1 MSDTLNNTLPP
12 IRRLIVV
19 GLGLIGGS
27 VALAAKNRGLV
38 KEVYGLNRSAE
49 SLAYAV
55 KAGVID
61 RGFQDVEMLLEG
73 CTNEDMILLAA
84 PVMAMGPLL
93 AEIHRHLKTDATI
106 TDVGSTK
113 SNIVAQV
120 KEIWSELPG
129 NFVPGH
135 PIAGSEKFGV
145 QAANPELF
153 VQHRVILTPTGRE
166 DVQHLQRVKQ
176 LWTEL
181 GAEVD
186 LMTPEHHDKIL
197 AATSHLPHILA
208 FTLVDQLASMEEQT
222 EVLRYAAGG
231 FRDFSRIAGSDPV
244 MWRDILIAN
253 RESITARIEEFE
265 KHLEQL
271 KSALRES
278 SPEQI
283 QEIFERAQKT
293 RNGFLHKSDQ
303 NS

>member
-1 MSDTLNNTLPP
+1 MAANTATNPP
-12 IRRLIVV
+12 VRRLIVI

-27 VALAAKNRGLV
+27 VALAAKKRGLV
-38 KEVYGLNRSAE
+38 GEVFALNRSAD
-49 SLAYAV
+49 SLQFA
-55 KAGVID
+55 KDAGIID
-61 RGFQDVEMLLEG
+61 QGFQSIEELLSGTKE
-73 CTNEDMILLAA
+73 NDLILLGV
-84 PVMAMGPLL
+84 PVLAMGP
-93 AEIHRHLKTDATI
+93 ILKQVQQYLETDATI

-113 SNIVAQV
+113 SNIVELARDA
-120 KEIWSELPG
+120 WSGLPS

-135 PIAGSEKFGV
+135 PIAGSENFGV
-145 QAANPELF
+145 QAARADLF
-153 VQHRVILTPTGRE
+153 EQHRVILTPTGHESHR
-166 DVQHLQRVKQ
+166 HLQRVRD
-176 LWTEL
+176 LWTDL

-186 LMTPEHHDKIL
+186 EMSPEHHDKIL

-265 KHLEQL
+265 SHLENL
-271 KSALRES
+271 KSALKNS

-293 RNGFLHKSDQ
+293 RKGFLHKSDEKL
-303 NS
+303 